1 VRAIPHLRF
10 DFADPAG
17 RRAPLI
23 FEHPV
28 EIVVAAD
35 VRDVRRAMQDVEAG
49 LRRGLYAAGYVSY
62 EAAPAFDAA
71 LTTRE
76 PSGPPLVWFGLFER
90 PVSDASSST
99 THDDIPL
106 DERPGPAWTPDITR
120 DDHRAGV
127 AAVRDA
133 ILSGDSYQANY
144 TFRLRAPID
153 PRTTPALYRRLSA
166 DQRAPYSAWL
176 DLGAWQML
184 SLSPE
189 LFFRIDGGRL
199 VTRPMKGTA
208 PRGLWREDDEAQAAW
223 LAASEKNRAENV
235 MIVDL
240 ARNDVGRVAEIG
252 SVRASSLFD
261 VERYPSVLQMVS
273 TVEGRLRA
281 GTTLTDVFTALF
293 PAGSITG
300 APKTSSMRLI
310 ASIERA
316 PRGVYCGA
324 IGYASPAGDAVFNV
338 AIRTAT
344 IDVERGV
351 ATYGVGGGITWDSRA
366 DDEYAEAISK
376 AACLTPAPAFDLIE
390 TMRLEGGRYVREAR
404 HLRRLRES
412 ATFFDRSF
420 DDDVVVRALREHAR
434 SHAGTSRRVRLL
446 LDATGHPHIESRP
459 LEVPVREP
467 APVALAAAPV
477 SRDDWRLYH
486 KTTQRDVYD
495 RHRRARPDVFD
506 VLLWNDER
514 VLTEF
519 TIGNL
524 VAEIDGACWTPDR
537 RAGLLAGV
545 FRGELL
551 DAGEIRE
558 RVITLDDLSRA
569 TRLWLI
575 NSLREWV
582 DVRLQPSAPDSNHV
596 VRRT

>member
-1 VRAIPHLRF
+1 LPVVPYLRF

-17 RRAPLI
+17 RRAPLV
-23 FEHPV
+23 FERPLA
-28 EIVVAAD
+28 IVVADRVSD
-35 VRDVRRAMQDVEAG
+35 VPRAMRDVEAG
-49 LRRGLYAAGYVSY
+49 LRRGWHAAGFVSY
-62 EAAPAFDAA
+62 EAAPAFDPA

-90 PVSDASSST
+90 PSSAAPPSA
-99 THDDIPL
+99 THDGASADDETRPL
-106 DERPGPAWTPDITR
+106 TWTPDVTR
-120 DDHRAGV
+120 DDHRAGI

-133 ILSGDSYQANY
+133 ILAGDSYQANY
-144 TFRLRAPID
+144 TFRLHAPID
-153 PRTTPALYRRLSA
+153 PRATPALYRRLAA
-166 DQRAPYSAWL
+166 DQRAPYSAYL
-176 DLGAWQML
+176 DLGRWRIL

-189 LFFRIDGGRL
+189 LFFRVDRGHI

-208 PRGLWREDDEAQAAW
+208 PRGLWAEDDDARAAW

-252 SVRASSLFD
+252 SVRVSSLFD

-281 GTTLTDVFTALF
+281 GTTLTDVLTALF

-324 IGYASPAGDAVFNV
+324 IGYASPGGDAAFNV

-390 TMRLEGGRYVREAR
+390 TMRLEDGRYAREAR

-412 ATFFDRSF
+412 AALFDRSF

-434 SHAGTSRRVRLL
+434 AHAGTRRARLR
-446 LDATGHPHIESRP
+446 LDAAGRAHVESRP
-459 LEVPVREP
+459 LDAPAREP

-477 SRDDWRLYH
+477 SRLDWRLYH

-495 RHRRARPDVFD
+495 QHRRARTDVFD
-506 VLLWNDER
+506 VLLWNEER
-514 VLTEF
+514 AVTEF

-524 VAEIDGACWTPDR
+524 VAEIDGQRWTPDR
-537 RAGLLAGV
+537 RCGLLAGV

-551 DAGEIRE
+551 EAGEIGE
-558 RVITLDDLSRA
+558 RVITVEDLSRA

-582 DVRLQPSAPDSNHV
+582 DVRLQP
-596 VRRT
+596 